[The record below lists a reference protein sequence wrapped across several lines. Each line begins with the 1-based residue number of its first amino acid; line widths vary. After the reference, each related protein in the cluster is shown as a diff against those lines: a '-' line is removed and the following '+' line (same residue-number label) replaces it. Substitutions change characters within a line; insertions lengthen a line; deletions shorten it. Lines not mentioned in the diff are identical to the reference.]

1 MDNVKEF
8 NIEKLRYDLL
18 SYFGTGMMS
27 GNPMLVS
34 LVSRIEKADLEELIK
49 LAKDNKF
56 DLNKY
61 KK

>member
-1 MDNVKEF
+1 MEMNID
-8 NIEKLRYDLL
+8 IEKLRYDLM
-18 SYFGTGMMS
+18 SYFSTGMFS
-27 GNPMLVS
+27 GNPTMLS
-34 LVSRIEKADLEELIK
+34 LVSRIERADLEELIK

>member
-1 MDNVKEF
+1 MEMNFDV
-8 NIEKLRYDLL
+8 EKLRYDFM
-18 SYFGTGMMS
+18 SYFSTGMFS
-27 GNPMLVS
+27 GNLAMLS
-34 LVSRIEKADLEELIK
+34 LVSRIERADLEELIK